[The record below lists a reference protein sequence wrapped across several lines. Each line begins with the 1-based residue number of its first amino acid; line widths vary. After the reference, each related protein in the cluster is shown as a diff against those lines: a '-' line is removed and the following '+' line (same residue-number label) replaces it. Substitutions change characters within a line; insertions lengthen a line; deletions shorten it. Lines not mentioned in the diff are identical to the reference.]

1 MGLHFVH
8 ERLEDGNAIRILTV
22 KDEFTRRCLAL
33 RAEHSFTA
41 QKVRQTLEELMT
53 LHGPPA
59 FVRSDN
65 GPEFIAHN
73 LTLWLASQDIQTR
86 YIEPGK
92 RTDSR
97 KASTRGCEWNA

>member
-1 MGLHFVH
+1 MATRVWLTKSPDDYACARSQRK
-8 ERLEDGNAIRILTV
+8 ENQYTV

-41 QKVRQTLEELMT
+41 QKVRHTLEELMT

-65 GPEFIAHN
+65 GPEFIAHD
-73 LTLWLASQDIQTR
+73 LTL
-86 YIEPGK
+86 
-92 RTDSR
+92 
-97 KASTRGCEWNA
+97 